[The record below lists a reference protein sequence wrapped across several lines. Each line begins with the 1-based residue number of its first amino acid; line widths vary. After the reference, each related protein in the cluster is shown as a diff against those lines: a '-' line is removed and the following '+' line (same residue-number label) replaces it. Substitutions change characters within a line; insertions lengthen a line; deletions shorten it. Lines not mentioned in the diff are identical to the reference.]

1 MFIEIKPYEK
11 ERLSVRFK
19 AEGEDFSKILKS
31 IKKVPN
37 RAWIP
42 VGCFWIIPADRNSCD
57 MLLNNL
63 YNEGLCRGDPCFT
76 LKDSG
81 LSDRKPHDVE
91 SLNTEIMGE
100 RNNDT
105 ANDVLCILNKL
116 EEVITAKHYSKHTM
130 EAYSYWISRFIREH
144 EDKNLKTISDTEIN
158 AFVSRLAVKEKA
170 AASSQN
176 QALAALLFLY
186 KNILGL
192 TIKTPENIVRA
203 KKPKKL
209 PAVMTREETAKIFSL
224 LPENDYGLLIRLLYG
239 TGMRLM
245 EALRLRVQDIDFSAN
260 EITVH
265 CGKGAKDRKTVLP
278 VSLKFPLQKH
288 LENVRC
294 IHEADCKEGFGSVP
308 VPLPFALAKKYPNA
322 GKAWVWQWVFPQARR
337 WRNKETGEQGRHH
350 IDPSVIQRTLH
361 EAVLKSGIPKPIGCH
376 TFRHSFATHLLEAG
390 YDIRTIQELLGHSD
404 VKTTMVYT
412 HVLNRRGLDIQS
424 PIDRM

>member
-19 AEGEDFSKILKS
+19 AEGEDFSKILQS

-37 RAWIP
+37 RAWKP
-42 VGCFWIIPADRNSCD
+42 SGYFWIIPADRNSCD
-57 MLLNNL
+57 ILLNNL
-63 YNEGLCRGDPCFT
+63 YNEGICRA
-76 LKDSG
+76 DSG
-81 LSDRKPHDVE
+81 FIFKNCEPNDSNKPHDIE
-91 SLNTEIMGE
+91 PFNTEIIGE
-100 RNNDT
+100 RNNNT
-105 ANDVLCILNKL
+105 ATDIQCILNKL
-116 EEVITAKHYSKHTM
+116 EEVITAKHYSKRTM
-130 EAYSYWISRFIREH
+130 EAYSYWISRFVSENK
-144 EDKNLKTISDTEIN
+144 DKNLKTLSDKEIN

-176 QALAALLFLY
+176 QALAAILFLY

-192 TIKTPENIVRA
+192 PIKTPENIVRA

-209 PAVMTREETAKIFSL
+209 PAVMSREETAKIFSL

-308 VPLPFALAKKYPNA
+308 LPFALAKKYPNA
-322 GKAWVWQWVFPQARR
+322 GKTWAWQWVFPQARR

-361 EAVLKSGIPKPIGCH
+361 EAVLRSGIPKPIGCH

-412 HVLNRRGLDIQS
+412 HVLNRGGLGIQS

>member
-19 AEGEDFSKILKS
+19 AEGEDFSKIMQS

-37 RAWIP
+37 RAWKP
-42 VGCFWIIPADRNSCD
+42 SGYFWIIPADRNSCD
-57 MLLNNL
+57 ILLNNL
-63 YNEGLCRGDPCFT
+63 YNEGICRA
-76 LKDSG
+76 DSG
-81 LSDRKPHDVE
+81 FIFKNCEPNDSNKPHDIE
-91 SLNTEIMGE
+91 PFNTEIIGE
-100 RNNDT
+100 RNNPTVPDIQY
-105 ANDVLCILNKL
+105 ILRKL
-116 EEVITAKHYSKHTM
+116 DEVITAKHYSKRTR
-130 EAYSYWISRFIREH
+130 EAYSYWISRFIRENKN
-144 EDKNLKTISDTEIN
+144 KNLKTLSDTEIN

-176 QALAALLFLY
+176 QALAAILFLY

-192 TIKTPENIVRA
+192 AIKTPENIVRA

-209 PAVMTREETAKIFSL
+209 PAVMSREETAKIFSL

-245 EALRLRVQDIDFSAN
+245 EALRLRIQDIDFGKN

-288 LENVRC
+288 LEKVRR
-294 IHEADCKEGFGSVP
+294 IHEADCKDGFGSVP
-308 VPLPFALAKKYPNA
+308 LPFTLAKKYPNA
-322 GKAWVWQWVFPQARR
+322 GKSWAWQWVFPQARR

-412 HVLNRRGLDIQS
+412 HVLNRGGLGIQS

>member
-19 AEGEDFSKILKS
+19 AEGDDFSKILKS

-42 VGCFWIIPADRNSCD
+42 AGCFWIIPADRNSCD

-63 YNEGLCRGDPCFT
+63 YNEGLFRADSCFDFKNSEFNDSDP
-76 LKDSG
+76 
-81 LSDRKPHDVE
+81 
-91 SLNTEIMGE
+91 LNTEIIGE
-100 RNNDT
+100 RNNHT
-105 ANDVLCILNKL
+105 ATDVQCILNKL
-116 EEVITAKHYSKHTM
+116 EEVITAKHYSKRTM

-144 EDKNLKTISDTEIN
+144 EDKNLKTLSDTEIN

-192 TIKTPENIVRA
+192 PIKTPENIVRA

-265 CGKGAKDRKTVLP
+265 CGKGAKDR
-278 VSLKFPLQKH
+278 SA
-288 LENVRC
+288 C
-294 IHEADCKEGFGSVP
+294 
-308 VPLPFALAKKYPNA
+308 FA
-322 GKAWVWQWVFPQARR
+322 
-337 WRNKETGEQGRHH
+337 
-350 IDPSVIQRTLH
+350 
-361 EAVLKSGIPKPIGCH
+361 
-376 TFRHSFATHLLEAG
+376 
-390 YDIRTIQELLGHSD
+390 
-404 VKTTMVYT
+404 
-412 HVLNRRGLDIQS
+412 
-424 PIDRM
+424 

>member
-42 VGCFWIIPADRNSCD
+42 AGCFWIIPADRNSCD
-57 MLLNNL
+57 ILLNNL
-63 YNEGLCRGDPCFT
+63 YNEGICRA
-76 LKDSG
+76 DSG
-81 LSDRKPHDVE
+81 FIFKNCEPNDSNKPHDIE
-91 SLNTEIMGE
+91 PFNTEIIGE

-105 ANDVLCILNKL
+105 ATDIQCILNKL
-116 EEVITAKHYSKHTM
+116 EEVITAKHYSKRTM
-130 EAYSYWISRFIREH
+130 EAYSYWISRFVRENK
-144 EDKNLKTISDTEIN
+144 DKNLKTLSDTEIN

-176 QALAALLFLY
+176 QALAAILFLY

-192 TIKTPENIVRA
+192 TIRTPENIVRA

-245 EALRLRVQDIDFSAN
+245 EALRLRIQDIDFGKN

-288 LENVRC
+288 IEKVRR
-294 IHEADCKEGFGSVP
+294 IHEVDCKDGFGSVP
-308 VPLPFALAKKYPNA
+308 LPSALAKKYPAA
-322 GKAWVWQWVFPQARR
+322 GKVWAWQWVFPQARR
-337 WRNKETGEQGRHH
+337 WQNKATGEQGRHH

-361 EAVLKSGIPKPIGCH
+361 EAVLKSCIPKPIGCH

-412 HVLNRRGLDIQS
+412 HVLNRGGLGIQS
-424 PIDRM
+424 PIDSM

>member
-1 MFIEIKPYEK
+1 MFIEIRPYEK

-19 AEGEDFSKILKS
+19 AEGDDFSKILQS

-37 RAWIP
+37 RAWKP
-42 VGCFWIIPADRNSCD
+42 SGYFWIIPADRNSCD
-57 MLLNNL
+57 ILLNNL
-63 YNEGLCRGDPCFT
+63 YNEGICRA
-76 LKDSG
+76 DSG
-81 LSDRKPHDVE
+81 FIFKNCEPNDSNKPHDIE
-91 SLNTEIMGE
+91 PFNTEIIGE
-100 RNNDT
+100 RNNPTVPDIQY
-105 ANDVLCILNKL
+105 ILRKL
-116 EEVITAKHYSKHTM
+116 DEVITAKHYSKRTR
-130 EAYSYWISRFIREH
+130 EAYSYWISRFIRENKN
-144 EDKNLKTISDTEIN
+144 KNLKTLSDTEIN

-176 QALAALLFLY
+176 QALAAILFLY

-288 LENVRC
+288 IEKVRR
-294 IHEADCKEGFGSVP
+294 IHEADCKDGFGSVP
-308 VPLPFALAKKYPNA
+308 LPSALAKKYPNA
-322 GKAWVWQWVFPQARR
+322 GKSWAWQWVFPQARR

-361 EAVLKSGIPKPIGCH
+361 EAVLKSCIPKPIGCH

-412 HVLNRRGLDIQS
+412 HVLNRGGLGIQS

>member
-19 AEGEDFSKILKS
+19 AEGDDFSKILQS

-42 VGCFWIIPADRNSCD
+42 AGCFWIIPADRNSCD
-57 MLLNNL
+57 ILLNNL
-63 YNEGLCRGDPCFT
+63 YNEGLFRSDTGFIFKNCEPN
-76 LKDSG
+76 DSN
-81 LSDRKPHDVE
+81 KPHDIE
-91 SLNTEIMGE
+91 PFNTEIIGE

-105 ANDVLCILNKL
+105 ATDIQCILNKL
-116 EEVITAKHYSKHTM
+116 EEVITAKHYSKRTM
-130 EAYSYWISRFIREH
+130 EAYSYWISRFVSENK
-144 EDKNLKTISDTEIN
+144 DKNLKTLSDTEIN

-176 QALAALLFLY
+176 QALAAILFLY

-192 TIKTPENIVRA
+192 HIKTPENIVRA

-245 EALRLRVQDIDFSAN
+245 EALRLRIQDIDFGKN

-288 LENVRC
+288 LENVRL
-294 IHEADCKEGFGSVP
+294 IHEADCKDGFGSVP
-308 VPLPFALAKKYPNA
+308 LPSALAKKYPTA
-322 GKAWVWQWVFPQARR
+322 GKSWAWQWVFPQARR

-361 EAVLKSGIPKPIGCH
+361 EAVLKSCIPKPIGCH

-412 HVLNRRGLDIQS
+412 HVLNRGGLGIQS
-424 PIDRM
+424 PIDSM

>member
-1 MFIEIKPYEK
+1 MFVEIRPYENK
-11 ERLSVRFK
+11 ALSVNFK
-19 AEGEDFSKILKS
+19 AQGEDFSKVLQA
-31 IKKVPN
+31 IKKVPG
-37 RAWIP
+37 RAWLP
-42 VGCFWIIPADRNSCD
+42 EQRFWIIPADRNSCD
-57 MLLNNL
+57 ILLNNL
-63 YNEGLCRGDPCFT
+63 YYNGICMADSRFT
-76 LKDSG
+76 GKNHTSNYADAF
-81 LSDRKPHDVE
+81 
-91 SLNTEIMGE
+91 NTETIGE
-100 RNNDT
+100 NDSPAST
-105 ANDVLCILNKL
+105 YLKSILQKL
-116 EEVITAKHYSKHTM
+116 DEVIAAKHYSKRTE
-130 EAYSYWISRFIREH
+130 EAYSYWISRFISENK
-144 EDKNLKTISDTEIN
+144 DKNLKALSDDEIN
-158 AFVSRLAVKEKA
+158 SFVSRLAVKEKT

-176 QALAALLFLY
+176 QALAAILFLY

-192 TIKTPENIVRA
+192 TINTPENIVRA

-209 PAVMTREETAKIFSL
+209 PTVMSREETAKIFSI
-224 LPENDYGLLIRLLYG
+224 LPDNDYSLCICLLYG

-245 EALRLRVQDIDFSAN
+245 EALRLRVQDIDFDKN

-265 CGKGAKDRKTVLP
+265 DGKGAKGRKTMLP

-288 LENVRC
+288 LEKVRL
-294 IHEADCKEGFGSVP
+294 IHEADCKDGFGSVP
-308 VPLPFALAKKYPNA
+308 LPFSLAKKYPNA
-322 GKAWVWQWVFPQARR
+322 GKTWAWQWVFPQARR

-412 HVLNRRGLDIQS
+412 HVLNRGSLGVQS

>member
-1 MFIEIKPYEK
+1 MFIEIRPYEK
-11 ERLSVRFK
+11 EHLSVRFK
-19 AEGEDFSKILKS
+19 AVGEDFSKILKS

-42 VGCFWIIPADRNSCD
+42 AGYFWIIPADRNSCD
-57 MLLNNL
+57 TLLNNL
-63 YNEGLCRGDPCFT
+63 YNEGLFRT
-76 LKDSG
+76 DSG
-81 LSDRKPHDVE
+81 FDFKNSEPNDSNKPHDIE
-91 SLNTEIMGE
+91 PLNTEIIGG
-100 RNNDT
+100 RDNHSATDIQ
-105 ANDVLCILNKL
+105 CILNKL
-116 EEVITAKHYSKHTM
+116 EEVITAKHYSKRTM
-130 EAYSYWISRFIREH
+130 EAYSYWISRFIRENKN
-144 EDKNLKTISDTEIN
+144 KNLKTLSDTEIN
-158 AFVSRLAVKEKA
+158 VFVNRLALKEKA
-170 AASSQN
+170 ASSSQN
-176 QALAALLFLY
+176 QALAAILFLY

-192 TIKTPENIVRA
+192 TIKAPENIVRA

-209 PAVMTREETAKIFSL
+209 PAVMSREETAKIFSL

-308 VPLPFALAKKYPNA
+308 LPFALAKKYPNA
-322 GKAWVWQWVFPQARR
+322 GKTWVWQWVFPQSRR

-361 EAVLKSGIPKPIGCH
+361 EAVLRSGIPKPIGCH

-412 HVLNRRGLDIQS
+412 HVLNRGGLGIQS

>member
-19 AEGEDFSKILKS
+19 AEGDDFSKILKS

-42 VGCFWIIPADRNSCD
+42 AGCFWIIPADRNSCD
-57 MLLNNL
+57 ILLNNL
-63 YNEGLCRGDPCFT
+63 YNEGLCRGDSGFT
-76 LKDSG
+76 FKDSG

-91 SLNTEIMGE
+91 PLTTEIIGE
-100 RNNDT
+100 SNNHIAMDIRH
-105 ANDVLCILNKL
+105 ILNKL
-116 EEVITAKHYSKHTM
+116 EDVIAAKHYSKRTR
-130 EAYSYWISRFIREH
+130 EAYSYWISRFVRENK
-144 EDKNLKTISDTEIN
+144 DKNLKTISDTEIN
-158 AFVSRLAVKEKA
+158 SFVSRLAVKEKA

-209 PAVMTREETAKIFSL
+209 PAVMSREETAKIFSL

-288 LENVRC
+288 LENVRR
-294 IHEADCKEGFGSVP
+294 IHEADCKDGFGS

-322 GKAWVWQWVFPQARR
+322 GKTWAWQWVFPQARR

-361 EAVLKSGIPKPIGCH
+361 EAVLRSGIPKPIGCH

-412 HVLNRRGLDIQS
+412 HVLNRGGLGIQS

>member
-42 VGCFWIIPADRNSCD
+42 AGCFWIIPADRNSCD
-57 MLLNNL
+57 ILLNNL
-63 YNEGLCRGDPCFT
+63 YNEGICRA
-76 LKDSG
+76 DSG
-81 LSDRKPHDVE
+81 FIFKNCEPNDSNKPHDIE
-91 SLNTEIMGE
+91 PFNTEIIGE

-105 ANDVLCILNKL
+105 ATDIQCILNKL
-116 EEVITAKHYSKHTM
+116 EEVITAKHYSKRTM
-130 EAYSYWISRFIREH
+130 EAYSYWISRFVRENR
-144 EDKNLKTISDTEIN
+144 DKNLKTLSDTEIN

-176 QALAALLFLY
+176 QALAAILFLY

-192 TIKTPENIVRA
+192 HIKTPENIVRA

-288 LENVRC
+288 LENVRR
-294 IHEADCKEGFGSVP
+294 IHEADCKDGFGS

-322 GKAWVWQWVFPQARR
+322 GKTWAWQWVFPQARR

-350 IDPSVIQRTLH
+350 IDPSIIQRTLH
-361 EAVLKSGIPKPIGCH
+361 EVVLRSGIPKPIGCH

-412 HVLNRRGLDIQS
+412 HVLNRGGLGVKS
-424 PIDRM
+424 PIDMM